1 MKFYKDKFS
10 VIISPISRS
19 RANGMVRCFQ
29 KSNLWTKYSTEA
41 NNYNNQNII
50 IIIIIIITQ
59 QKNNPY
65 YFLIFSNQDII
76 RTEKKYYTYTSLTG
90 QLGK

>member
-50 IIIIIIITQ
+50 IITICCVDRSNMMITGSSVW
-59 QKNNPY
+59 
-65 YFLIFSNQDII
+65 L
-76 RTEKKYYTYTSLTG
+76 
-90 QLGK
+90 